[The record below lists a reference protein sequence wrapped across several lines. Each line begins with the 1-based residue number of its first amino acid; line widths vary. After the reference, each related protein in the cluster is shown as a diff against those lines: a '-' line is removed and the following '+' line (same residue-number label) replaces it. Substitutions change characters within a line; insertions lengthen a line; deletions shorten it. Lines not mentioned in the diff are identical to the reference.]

1 MKLSQISLALINP
14 RLELVNEIQRCNQGP
29 CQNYAKEQWVTP
41 IEALISQVA
50 DLIKLNLNFEFLNS
64 FPLLR
69 GWGGGDRKENLLSH
83 TSCPLLSFILPPP
96 LPILKKDI
104 PLHTLGTGGFSS
116 RATRSFVGH
125 RPTRLRR
132 LNRLNR
138 KQRSRMKI
146 LWHPG

>member
-69 GWGGGDRKENLLSH
+69 GWGGGGTERKIYYLTPPVLSCRLFSHPLYQFSKRTFHCIPWVPAVFPRVRRGVSSATGRHVFGDLTDLTESRDR
-83 TSCPLLSFILPPP
+83 
-96 LPILKKDI
+96 
-104 PLHTLGTGGFSS
+104 
-116 RATRSFVGH
+116 A
-125 RPTRLRR
+125 
-132 LNRLNR
+132 
-138 KQRSRMKI
+138 
-146 LWHPG
+146 

>member
-69 GWGGGDRKENLLSH
+69 GWGGGGQKGKSTISHLLSSLVVNSPTPSTNSQKGH
-83 TSCPLLSFILPPP
+83 SIAYLGYRRFFLACDEEFRRPQADTSSE
-96 LPILKKDI
+96 
-104 PLHTLGTGGFSS
+104 T
-116 RATRSFVGH
+116 
-125 RPTRLRR
+125 
-132 LNRLNR
+132 
-138 KQRSRMKI
+138 
-146 LWHPG
+146 